1 MVRIEF
7 SNRIVILVKTFVEF
21 DKVIGIS
28 FLNTQNR
35 IEVIIWI
42 NGITYPRDV
51 TKDILITL
59 INSEIHI
66 HTSRVIRRLNDT
78 ICYDLCIAIT
88 NLVVFFNDKFFVIFE
103 LLLHKLLGTEE
114 IDNIIIIG
122 LLHRTVDLGMR
133 KRLVTCDIQLTYTSL
148 VFLVDI
154 DRHLHITRASRVIEL
169 KYLDLGMI
177 ETFLLEILG
186 NDFLSTICEVGSH
199 LTTLLDAHF
208 DFQVL
213 LFGFLQSI
221 IDDFRDTRALLERNL
236 QPDLITLDLSCLELD
251 IRE

>member
-7 SNRIVILVKTFVEF
+7 SNRIVILVKTFVEL
-21 DKVIGIS
+21 DKVVGIT

-35 IEVIIWI
+35 IEVIVWI

-59 INSEIHI
+59 IDSEIHI

-103 LLLHKLLGTEE
+103 LLLHKLFGTEE

-133 KRLVTCDIQLTYTSL
+133 KRLVTCDIQLPHTSL
-148 VFLVDI
+148 VFLIHI
-154 DRHLHITRASRVIEL
+154 DRHFHISWASNIIEL
-169 KYLDLGMI
+169 
-177 ETFLLEILG
+177 
-186 NDFLSTICEVGSH
+186 
-199 LTTLLDAHF
+199 
-208 DFQVL
+208 
-213 LFGFLQSI
+213 
-221 IDDFRDTRALLERNL
+221 
-236 QPDLITLDLSCLELD
+236 
-251 IRE
+251 